1 MKITDQTR
9 LVLESTGAIENL
21 CKQAGL
27 RRTGSNHSII
37 FICDTAVYCLLP
49 SVGAWWE
56 AAGFVWVPWAEGL
69 WGYDV
74 PSGKVEC
81 TVGNKALLTLG
92 LFPGQGSFRESWYR
106 QQREGKKKR
115 PLERKT
121 KRTSQEDDFGT
132 NRFILRCRKY
142 LQRKVFLRLLDLVT
156 MLLFSPFNTLMY
168 RVVVY

>member
-1 MKITDQTR
+1 MKTAEQSR
-9 LVLESTGAIENL
+9 LVLEFTGATENL

-27 RRTGSNHSII
+27 RRTGPNHSII
-37 FICDTAVYCLLP
+37 FICDTAVHCLLA

-81 TVGNKALLTLG
+81 TAGNKALLTLG

-106 QQREGKKKR
+106 QQREGKKKKK

-121 KRTSQEDDFGT
+121 KRTSQEDDLGT
-132 NRFILRCRKY
+132 NRFISRCRKH
-142 LQRKVFLRLLDLVT
+142 LKKSVFETPGLGNSAAVQ
-156 MLLFSPFNTLMY
+156 P
-168 RVVVY
+168 V